1 MTGFFLDL
9 LMVAILAFCIWQGF
23 RKGLILTVAGVL
35 IIFLSAFLAGK
46 AAAAYAEPV
55 AERLYP
61 IMSWVADDAIDEATR
76 GRGRVDEMSDRREI
90 AEVAR
95 KTFEALGIS
104 EHETDTLVDRILASL
119 AASDQTVRE
128 IISSNV
134 LFVAAYALICLFA
147 FILFMVG
154 LTLLIHFLAAVF
166 KLPVLNLIDKI
177 GGPVVGLFYGLL
189 IMCAVGWAVRYLG
202 IIASPELVEDTT
214 ILRYFVNN
222 NMLASNLSLKPESIL
237 P

>member
-1 MTGFFLDL
+1 MTGFFLDML
-9 LMVAILAFCIWQGF
+9 LVAAFAFCVWQGF

-35 IIFLSAFLAGK
+35 IVFLSAYLAGRT
-46 AAAAYAEPV
+46 AAAYAEPV

-61 IMSWVADDAIDEATR
+61 IMSWVADDAIDDATR
-76 GRGRVDEMSDRREI
+76 GRGRVNELTERREI

-95 KTFEALGIS
+95 KTFESMGIS
-104 EHETDTLVDRILASL
+104 ALETDTLVERVLSAL
-119 AASDQTVRE
+119 NKAEQTVHE
-128 IISSNV
+128 TISSAV
-134 LFVAAYALICLFA
+134 LYVAAYALICLFA

-177 GGPVVGLFYGLL
+177 GGPLAGAFYGLL
-189 IMCAVGWAVRYLG
+189 ILSAVGWAVRYLG
-202 IIASPELVEDTT
+202 IIASPELVEDTN
-214 ILRYFVNN
+214 ILRFFVNS
-222 NMLASNLSLKPESIL
+222 NMLAKHLSLKPESLL